1 MKTWTTYLFYIDEN
15 GYHPCGNDGT
25 SYAEVGCMSKLRK
38 DAALFLNGRA
48 GKVYAMTRY
57 TQEMCEM
64 DNAQLVAYVRK
75 CGQLLA
81 G

>member
-1 MKTWTTYLFYIDEN
+1 MRWIYLMYVDED
-15 GYHPCGNDGT
+15 GWHPCGNDGT
-25 SYAEVGCMSKLRK
+25 CHSFAKSMSKLRA
-38 DAALFLNGRA
+38 DAELFLNGRA
-48 GKVYAMTRY
+48 GKVYGVRSY

-64 DNAQLVAYVRK
+64 DNAQLVAHLRR